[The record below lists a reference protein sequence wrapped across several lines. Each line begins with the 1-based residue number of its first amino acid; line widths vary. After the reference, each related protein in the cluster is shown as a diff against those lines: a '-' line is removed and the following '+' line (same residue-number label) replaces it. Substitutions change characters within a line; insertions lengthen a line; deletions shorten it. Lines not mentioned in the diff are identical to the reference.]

1 MRILVVTN
9 LYPPQELGG
18 YGRCIADFVW
28 GLIQNGNSVGVLC
41 SNAEYLDSEESSV
54 SHKGSNGEVVI
65 RKLKLKGSY
74 KDGVTEYTDST
85 ICAAIDDFN
94 ISLIGGIDMSQ
105 WDGILV
111 GNLDLLGSRFYRH
124 SRVQSCLFSIISA
137 LHHYHFLYMSS
148 QAPVIIQFWPPVNVL
163 EKI

>member
-41 SNAEYLDSEESSV
+41 SNADYLDSEESSV
-54 SHKGSNGEVVI
+54 SHKGSNGEIII
-65 RKLKLKGSY
+65 RELKLKGSY

-94 ISLIGGIDMSQ
+94 ISLIG
-105 WDGILV
+105 
-111 GNLDLLGSRFYRH
+111 
-124 SRVQSCLFSIISA
+124 
-137 LHHYHFLYMSS
+137 
-148 QAPVIIQFWPPVNVL
+148 VL
-163 EKI
+163 I